1 MPRPKKC
8 RRICS
13 MPINDG
19 FGPLGKC
26 CAASVQMTLDE
37 YETIRLIDLQGLT
50 QEDCAAQMGI
60 SRTTVTGIY
69 EHARYKLADILVNGK
84 QLFIEGGDIIL
95 CEQQNDRCKMAEYR
109 HCCRHKKLNEKECHE

>member
-13 MPINDG
+13 MPTNEG
-19 FGPLGKC
+19 FAPIGKEC
-26 CAASVQMTLDE
+26 LYSIQMTLDE

-60 SRTTVTGIY
+60 ARTTVTGIY
-69 EHARYKLADILVNGK
+69 ERARFKLADTLVNGK
-84 QLFIEGGDIIL
+84 HLFIEGGDILL
-95 CEQQNDRCKMAEYR
+95 CEYPHDRCKMAESP
-109 HCCRHKKLNEKECHE
+109 HCCRHKNNEKGNVQ